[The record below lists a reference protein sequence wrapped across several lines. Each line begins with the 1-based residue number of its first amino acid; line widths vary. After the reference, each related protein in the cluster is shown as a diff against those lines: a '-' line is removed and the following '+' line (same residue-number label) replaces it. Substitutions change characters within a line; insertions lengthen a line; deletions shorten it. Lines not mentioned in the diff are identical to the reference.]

1 MLRTYNDNMAQK
13 ALDTIT
19 KWPQYQ
25 SGRFAKFCI
34 DLLDTIEADTVET
47 LEREHL
53 QAFWIEA
60 IREAYVNTRNE
71 NAYACRW
78 HRELCFLV
86 KQEDEAVILTEG
98 QHRNLAQFHYFATL
112 GTQTPLY

>member
-53 QAFWIEA
+53 QAF
-60 IREAYVNTRNE
+60 
-71 NAYACRW
+71 
-78 HRELCFLV
+78 
-86 KQEDEAVILTEG
+86 
-98 QHRNLAQFHYFATL
+98 
-112 GTQTPLY
+112 